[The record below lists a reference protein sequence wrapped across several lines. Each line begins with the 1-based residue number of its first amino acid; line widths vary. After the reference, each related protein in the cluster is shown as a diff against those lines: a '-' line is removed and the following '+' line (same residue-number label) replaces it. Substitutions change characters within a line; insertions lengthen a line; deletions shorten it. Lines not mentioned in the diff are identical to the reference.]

1 MARKR
6 LSLFQYQHILE
17 EMRSGVSNREIAAK
31 GLASRNKL
39 RAIKEVALDKGWLN
53 TTRPMPAPEE
63 LRASFPA
70 PPIPIRASSLESYR
84 EQVEGWADAGHTP
97 KQIFRALKRDH

>member
-63 LRASFPA
+63 CWS
-70 PPIPIRASSLESYR
+70 
-84 EQVEGWADAGHTP
+84 
-97 KQIFRALKRDH
+97 